1 MNLPTPPPDE
11 ISSRQRVL
19 LALDHRPTDRV
30 PMTFAYAGI
39 ERPVQDALAR
49 YLGLASP
56 DDVSAHHDS
65 YEDIALVGPNFRGAD
80 PDYRGPVV
88 WRSAGAYDDIW
99 GCRWEPLDPETGPY
113 DISHQPFAEAKD
125 PSDLD
130 RHTWPAADW
139 WDWDAIAERI
149 AHARDRKD
157 YALCMHSGNLWERAW
172 WMRGFENSLFDM
184 IENPDF
190 HHALMERVTMFYLD
204 VTKRILD
211 IADGAIDLAFTAD
224 DIGGQDGLLLSLAM
238 WEQNIKPYHQRLTK
252 LIHDFGV
259 KVVYHSDGNVM
270 PAVAGLIDQGVDVL
284 QALQFS
290 ARGMDPVALK
300 DTYGDRLCFQGGI
313 SVQTTLP
320 FGTVEDVRREVRDR
334 IRVLGRS
341 GGYILS
347 PSHTIMPGTPP
358 ENVIAML
365 ETAASTPVPAG

>member
-1 MNLPTPPPDE
+1 MNLPNPPPSDLT
-11 ISSRQRVL
+11 SRQRVL
-19 LALDHRPTDRV
+19 LALDHKSTDRV

-39 ERPVQDALAR
+39 EPVVEKALAHH
-49 YLGLASP
+49 LGLASP
-56 DDVSAHHDS
+56 DDVYAHFDC
-65 YEDIALVGPNFRGAD
+65 YEDIALVGPGFRNPD
-80 PDYRGPVV
+80 PDYRGPTV
-88 WRSAGAYDDIW
+88 WRSAGGYDDIW
-99 GCRWEPLDPETGPY
+99 GCRWEPLDPATGPY
-113 DISHQPFAEAKD
+113 DISHQPLAEAKD

-130 RHTWPAADW
+130 RHTWPTLDW
-139 WDWDAIAERI
+139 WDWDAIAGRI

-157 YALCMHSGNLWERAW
+157 YALCVHSGNLWERAW

-184 IENPDF
+184 IENPDL
-190 HHALMERVTMFYLD
+190 HHALMERITTFYLD
-204 VTKRILD
+204 VTKRILE

-224 DIGGQDGLLLSLAM
+224 DIAGQDGLLLSLPM

-270 PAVAGLIDQGVDVL
+270 PAVAGLIDMGVDVL

-320 FGTVEDVRREVRDR
+320 FGAVEDVRREVRDR
-334 IRVLGRS
+334 IQVLGS
-341 GGYILS
+341 GGGYILS
-347 PSHTIMPGTPP
+347 PSHTIMPGTPA

-365 ETAASTPVPAG
+365 ETAAATPMLPG

>member
-1 MNLPTPPPDE
+1 MNLRNSLPDE
-11 ISSRQRVL
+11 ISSRRRVL
-19 LALDHRPTDRV
+19 LALDHEPTDRV

-39 ERPVQDALAR
+39 ERPVQEALAR
-49 YLGLASP
+49 DLGLASS
-56 DDVSAHHDS
+56 DDVYAHFDC
-65 YEDIALVGPNFRGAD
+65 YEDIALVGPSFRGID
-80 PDYRGPVV
+80 PDYRGPTV
-88 WRSAGAYDDIW
+88 WRSDAGYDDIW
-99 GCRWEPLDPETGPY
+99 GCRWEPIDAGRPPY
-113 DISHQPFAEAKD
+113 DISRQPLSEIGDAA
-125 PSDLD
+125 DLD
-130 RHTWPAADW
+130 RHPWPQLDW

-149 AHARDRKD
+149 AHARDGKD

-172 WMRGFENSLFDM
+172 WMRGFERSLYDM
-184 IENPDF
+184 IDNPDL
-190 HHALMERVTMFYLD
+190 HHALMERITTVYLD
-204 VTKRILD
+204 VTKRILE
-211 IADGAIDLAFTAD
+211 IADGAIGLAFTAD
-224 DIGGQDGLLLSLAM
+224 DIAGQDGLLLSLPM
-238 WEQNIKPYHQRLTK
+238 WEQNIKPYHVRLMD

-259 KVVYHSDGNVM
+259 KVVYHSDGNIM
-270 PAVAGLIDQGVDVL
+270 PAVAGLIDMGVDVL

-334 IRVLGRS
+334 IQVLGRG